1 MKKEFWLAVLAAIGF
16 VLAIYVVM
24 NLIYGWMLS

>member
-1 MKKEFWLAVLAAIGF
+1 MKKEFWFAVLAAIGF

-24 NLIYGWMLS
+24 NLVYSLLLT